1 MIGRLSLDDRR
12 RFWFLH
18 EPDCHPARGL
28 PDMDADVTSHL
39 VDTALLGTLY
49 ARPRPLPRVLDGTRA
64 LCQPWIEPADAFL
77 VGRVEAGLRA
87 GWMRLRE
94 PEEDPHADAAAA
106 RLHATEDGRQRFETG
121 LCRPL
126 VRACHP
132 HRVLQEQLRLSFIG
146 QLPMRR
152 QVQLAIELRQ
162 DRRRCLAC
170 LGSRLET
177 IGDGP
182 ERRLVQERRRQLE
195 EEAGALDRRLRELG
209 LLAGPA

>member
-1 MIGRLSLDDRR
+1 
-12 RFWFLH
+12 
-18 EPDCHPARGL
+18 
-28 PDMDADVTSHL
+28 MDADVTSHL

-64 LCQPWIEPADAFL
+64 LCQPWIDPADAFL

-87 GWMRLRE
+87 GWMCLRE
-94 PEEDPHADAAAA
+94 PDAPTATTPAG
-106 RLHATEDGRQRFETG
+106 LHATEHGRQRFEAE

-132 HRVLQEQLRLSFIG
+132 HRVLQEQLRLSFID
-146 QLPMRR
+146 QLPMDR

-162 DRRRCLAC
+162 DRRRCLVC
-170 LGSRLET
+170 LGNRLET

-182 ERRLVQERRRQLE
+182 ERRLAQERRRQLE
-195 EEAGALDRRLRELG
+195 VEASALDRRLRELG
-209 LLAGPA
+209 LLAEPA

>member
-1 MIGRLSLDDRR
+1 MN
-12 RFWFLH
+12 
-18 EPDCHPARGL
+18 
-28 PDMDADVTSHL
+28 ADVTAHL

-64 LCQPWIEPADAFL
+64 LCQPWIDPADSFL

-87 GWMRLRE
+87 GWMCLRE
-94 PEEDPHADAAAA
+94 RDAPRGTTASG
-106 RLHATEDGRQRFETG
+106 LCATEDGRQRFEAE

-126 VRACHP
+126 ARACHP

-170 LGSRLET
+170 LGNRLET
-177 IGDGP
+177 TGDGP
-182 ERRLVQERRRQLE
+182 ERRLIHERRRQLE
-195 EEAGALDRRLRELG
+195 EEARALDRRLRELG
-209 LLAGPA
+209 LLARLA